1 MILQIIVL
9 TAGAVSL
16 TNGLFWMLD
25 RLEGR
30 R

>member
-9 TAGAVSL
+9 TARAISL
-16 TNGLFWMLD
+16 TNGLFWILG

>member
-1 MILQIIVL
+1 MIIQIIVL

-25 RLEGR
+25 RLEGHR
-30 R
+30 

>member
-9 TAGAVSL
+9 IAGAISL
-16 TNGLFWMLD
+16 TNALFRILG

>member
-9 TAGAVSL
+9 IAGAISL
-16 TNGLFWMLD
+16 TNGLFWILG

>member
-9 TAGAVSL
+9 IAGAISL

-25 RLEGR
+25 RLEGPR
-30 R
+30 

>member
-1 MILQIIVL
+1 MILQIIVQ
-9 TAGAVSL
+9 TAGAISL
-16 TNGLFWMLD
+16 TNGLFWILD

>member
-9 TAGAVSL
+9 PAGAISL
-16 TNGLFWMLD
+16 TNALFRMLD

>member
-1 MILQIIVL
+1 MILKIIVL
-9 TAGAVSL
+9 TAGAISL
-16 TNGLFWMLD
+16 TNGLFRMLD

>member
-9 TAGAVSL
+9 IAGAISL

-25 RLEGR
+25 RLEGHR
-30 R
+30 